1 MQDTE
6 NVVFHI
12 LTDAQNFYAM
22 KHWFARNS
30 YRESAVDV
38 INYEQIIFENFPEFG
53 TQLLYLPE
61 EFRVF
66 ISSLERPTEKS
77 RMEYLSVFSHSHFFV
92 PEIFKDLR
100 KVIILDDDVV
110 VQRDLSFLWNL
121 DMGDKVNG
129 AVRFCGLKLG
139 QLRNLLGRTMYDPQS
154 CAWMSGVNVIDLDK
168 WREHNVTENYL
179 QLLRKV
185 GLFPIKPLFEF
196 SCFIP

>member
-1 MQDTE
+1 
-6 NVVFHI
+6 
-12 LTDAQNFYAM
+12 M

-30 YRESAVDV
+30 YRESVVDV
-38 INYEQIIFENFPEFG
+38 INYEQIIFDNFPEFG

-77 RMEYLSVFSHSHFFV
+77 RMEYLSVFSHSHFFI
-92 PEIFKDLR
+92 PEIFKDLK
-100 KVIILDDDVV
+100 KVIVLDDDVV

-168 WREHNVTENYL
+168 WREHNVTGNYL

-185 GLFPIKPLFEF
+185 GFFPIKPLFEF
-196 SCFIP
+196 SCFLP